1 MRKYAFPTCVPLPF
15 LSVLARFSFTF
26 MPHGKARSCS
36 VLKSG
41 KGASRSKSLDL
52 LATTNC
58 RSGYRQ
64 MPFGLP
70 ANAIRST
77 GKCRSVTSNGVRN
90 AFTQGCM
97 ETGRL
102 KCFKNSECV
111 FPESGTIQPM
121 GDADGGNKNTLALR
135 VRSANIHRQRTP
147 QERATLIL
155 QVLDFC
161 PIREGGGKVG
171 RGGEAFFLPSV
182 QLTDNVATTG
192 CELFLRIV
200 VGAL

>member
-1 MRKYAFPTCVPLPF
+1 
-15 LSVLARFSFTF
+15 
-26 MPHGKARSCS
+26 
-36 VLKSG
+36 
-41 KGASRSKSLDL
+41 
-52 LATTNC
+52 
-58 RSGYRQ
+58 

-70 ANAIRST
+70 ANAVRAT
-77 GKCRSVTSNGVRN
+77 ANCRSVTSNGVRN
-90 AFTQGCM
+90 DFTQGRM
-97 ETGRL
+97 GTGRL

-171 RGGEAFFLPSV
+171 RGGEAFFLPSF
-182 QLTDNVATTG
+182 QLTDNIATTG
-192 CELFLRIV
+192 CELFLCIV